1 MKPLFEDI
9 FIPSADG
16 LRLHARVYGDAYR
29 GKVPVVCLPGLTRN
43 AQDFHDLAVL
53 LSDEEHR
60 RRVIV
65 IDYRGRGGSAY
76 DPDWLHYTVPVE
88 AVDVRQMLKA
98 LGVFEACI
106 VGTSRGGL
114 ITMALAV
121 THPILIKACV
131 LNDIGPVIEAKGL
144 ERIASYVGKGSLPK
158 DWDEAVLKLKASNAD
173 FADLTEAEWRAFADI
188 VFEET
193 AEGWQLR
200 YDAALGNT
208 LLGLD
213 FSKPLPTA
221 WSLFE
226 ALRAVPVLVLRGEN
240 SDLLS
245 EETLNEMA
253 ARHGGMESLRVPN
266 EGHAP
271 FLGREVTA
279 SVIADFLGRVG

>member
-29 GKVPVVCLPGLTRN
+29 GKAPVVCLPGLTRN

-76 DPDWLHYTVPVE
+76 DSDWLHYTVPVE

-121 THPILIKACV
+121 TQPILIKACV

-158 DWDEAVLKLKASNAD
+158 NWDEAVLKLKASNAD
-173 FADLTEAEWRAFADI
+173 FTDLAEAEWRDFAEI
-188 VFEET
+188 VFQET

>member
-1 MKPLFEDI
+1 MSTLFDNI
-9 FIPSADG
+9 YLPSADG
-16 LRLHARVYGDAYR
+16 LRLHALVYGDAHR
-29 GKVPVVCLPGLTRN
+29 GTTPVVCLPGLTRN

-53 LSDEEHR
+53 LSDAEHR

-76 DPDWLHYTVPVE
+76 DPDWHHYTVTVE

-98 LGVFEACI
+98 LGVLEAFI

-114 ITMALAV
+114 ITMVLAV

-173 FADLTEAEWRAFADI
+173 FTDLAEIEWRAFATL
-188 VFEET
+188 VFQET
-193 AEGWQLR
+193 AEGLQLR

-221 WSLFE
+221 WPLFD
-226 ALRAVPVLVLRGEN
+226 ALATVPVLVLRGEN

-245 EETLNEMA
+245 EETLDEMA
-253 ARHGGMESLRVPN
+253 KRHGGMESLTVPN

-271 FLGREVTA
+271 FLGREATA
-279 SVIADFLGRVG
+279 GVIADFLGRVG